1 MQSLKRSLRF
11 RWSSSQM
18 EANLEASDLTPTE
31 LPPTYLRA
39 FHSLIVLDSSSTFLI
54 REACGHFR
62 RPRKKKLQHSESC
75 AAAKETQAL
84 YWFRLP
90 ASSQMW
96 FETTRFVYFVK
107 LKHASRT
114 FFNLKLQRTAFQSKN
129 APKKCSQSSPRGPKT
144 SPKCLQE
151 LPGDVLRSH
160 THTQSGP

>member
-1 MQSLKRSLRF
+1 MISIKKKIRPLSWGQGWLRPQRSFTGCGEGMIMQSLKRSLRF

-18 EANLEASDLTPTE
+18 EANLEASDLTAIE

-39 FHSLIVLDSSSTFLI
+39 FHSLIALDSSSTFLI

-75 AAAKETQAL
+75 AATKQTQAL
-84 YWFRLP
+84 YWLRLP
-90 ASSQMW
+90 DSFQMW

-114 FFNLKLQRTAFQSKN
+114 FFDLKL
-129 APKKCSQSSPRGPKT
+129 
-144 SPKCLQE
+144 E
-151 LPGDVLRSH
+151 
-160 THTQSGP
+160 